1 MSGKIQNQKEVIE
14 ILLGNID
21 TNFEK
26 LKVEKD
32 FSKRDK
38 KTSVNTLI
46 DLTRK
51 HTNFLM

>member
-1 MSGKIQNQKEVIE
+1 MSGKTQKQKEDIE
-14 ILLGNID
+14 ILLENID

-38 KTSVNTLI
+38 KTSVNILI

-51 HTNFLM
+51 HINFLM